1 MKREHSVVLLPTEKA
16 SRLVKNSREGKN
28 ELLMFYETERTV
40 KPSDGFKQQ
49 HLYILSPEEVEKGDW
64 AIIRGRF
71 PSKCYMVGPRG
82 IRYFD
87 CSECFG
93 KQETEHMKKIV
104 ATTDSDLWFRVYGG
118 EEDKHGELEVPK
130 IGIDFVQRYTKEW
143 NKGKKIEKVMLEYE
157 EMVSMPQEHL
167 LTGSDVEKEAMK
179 NSFYQLKIRS
189 NETVIISPVEQKV
202 VSTELKLQQ
211 LASILEQAGIR
222 KYTCI
227 NGFGYSQV
235 ERDIVQLLSPSAS
248 KEESLK
254 DRLFKLAND
263 FAIAKKGDVA
273 VLLHG
278 IHNNL

>member
-1 MKREHSVVLLPTEKA
+1 MKKEHTVVMLPTEKA
-16 SRLVKNSREGKN
+16 SRLVKNAREGKN
-28 ELLMFYETERTV
+28 GLLMFYEHERTV

-49 HLYILSPEEVEKGDW
+49 HLYILSPEEVQKGDW

-71 PSKCYMVGPRG
+71 PSRCNNVGPGG

-93 KQETEHMKKIV
+93 TQETEHMKKIV

-118 EEDKHGELEVPK
+118 QEDKNGELEVPK
-130 IGIDFVQRYTKEW
+130 IGIDFVQRYVKEW
-143 NKGKKIEKVMLEYE
+143 NKGNKIDSVMLEYNRVGHE
-157 EMVSMPQEHL
+157 D
-167 LTGSDVEKEAMK
+167 GDSDNPTQV
-179 NSFYQLKIRS
+179 YYDLKLRS
-189 NETVIISPVEQKV
+189 NETVIISPILNPITNE
-202 VSTELKLQQ
+202 EDILIQ
-211 LASILEQAGIR
+211 LASLLEKAGIR
-222 KYTCI
+222 KYTNI

-235 ERDIVQLLSPSAS
+235 ERDIVQLLSPSAP

-263 FAIAKKGDVA
+263 FAVAKKGDVA